1 MKNNS
6 SICVVF
12 GAMILLLSAC
22 SNDSIDKQMVD
33 TSDSPSDAERTIEEN
48 QYINNSSTAIQEDS
62 SEIALADGEV
72 AINSDSFPDEIF
84 REYVESNFDIN
95 KDYIFQKNELEEVTE
110 ISIYGSNDE
119 NLAKITSLS
128 GIEYFENLEILN
140 CADCCL
146 EDIDVSANAN
156 LKKLNLFN
164 NNLVNIDLSQN
175 KALEDLTLG
184 ANSIEELDLSQNYQL
199 KILYMLDSPI
209 KNIDISNNIY
219 LEELYLRNMLLIS
232 IDLSKNTELIYLDIS
247 TNPVTELD
255 LTANTKLLYLECEN
269 TAISE
274 LDLTNNAEL
283 DTLVCRAT
291 NISSIDLS
299 ANPKISTVVCGT
311 ATEVIG
317 CDESII
323 SKVD

>member
-1 MKNNS
+1 MKK
-6 SICVVF
+6 SIRNFATVLIIS
-12 GAMILLLSAC
+12 ALLSAC
-22 SNDSIDKQMVD
+22 ESDYINEQTFDMCDSSSN
-33 TSDSPSDAERTIEEN
+33 AENTIEADG
-48 QYINNSSTAIQEDS
+48 IADS
-62 SEIALADGEV
+62 SSQAEAGKSELTLTEDVI
-72 AINSDSFPDEIF
+72 AINEDSFPDEIF
-84 REYVESNFDIN
+84 REYVEDNFDAN
-95 KDYIFQKNELEEVTE
+95 TDYIFQEDELENVTE
-110 ISIYGSNDE
+110 ISIYGDSDE
-119 NLAKITSLS
+119 KLAMIASLE

-219 LEELYLRNMLLIS
+219 LEELCLRNMLLIS

-323 SKVD
+323 SRVD